1 MANRTNEIKG
11 LFVNYL
17 NGTIEVT
24 ESFLAKA
31 GKLGTA
37 EQRAMIK
44 IRKEIPEY
52 KIVVIKPEKKKESY
66 EKLTIERMIA
76 YVTLNGK
83 DTVEKFSKDVLVY
96 VDEESQKLQK
106 GKYATVKRIFLA
118 TYGKEYTEMCHVE
131 NDENKL
137 YKITRLDEMEKEIKS
152 ESKGKIGKFLK
163 SKNKAEIIN
172 MPLSEENTKVVN
184 E

>member
-17 NGTIEVT
+17 DEKIEVT
-24 ESFLAKA
+24 ENFLTKA
-31 GKLGTA
+31 GKLGTE
-37 EQRAMIK
+37 EQKAMIK
-44 IRKEIPEY
+44 IRRELPEF
-52 KIVVIKPEKKKESY
+52 KIEVIKPEKKKESY

-76 YVTLNGK
+76 YVTLNGN

-96 VDEESQKLQK
+96 VDEETQKLQK

-118 TYGKEYTEMCHVE
+118 SYGTEYTEMCHVE

-137 YKITRLDEMEKEIKS
+137 NKITRLDEKEKEIKAKA
-152 ESKGKIGKFLK
+152 KGKIGEFLK
-163 SKNKAEIIN
+163 SRNKAEIVN
-172 MPLSEENTKVVN
+172 MPVSEENTKAVN

>member
-37 EQRAMIK
+37 EQKAMIK
-44 IRKEIPEY
+44 IRKELPEY
-52 KIVVIKPEKKKESY
+52 ELVRIKPEKKKESY

-76 YVTLNGK
+76 YVTLNGNN
-83 DTVEKFSKDVLVY
+83 TVEKFSKDVLVY

-118 TYGKEYTEMCHVE
+118 TYGEGYTKMCHIE
-131 NDENKL
+131 DDENKL
-137 YKITRLDEMEKEIKS
+137 DKITRLDEKEKEIKTKA
-152 ESKGKIGKFLK
+152 KGKIGEFLK
-163 SKNKAEIIN
+163 SKNKAEIVN
-172 MPLSEENTKVVN
+172 MPVSEENAKAVN

>member
-24 ESFLAKA
+24 ENFLAKA

-37 EQRAMIK
+37 EQKAMIK
-44 IRKEIPEY
+44 IRKELPEY

-83 DTVEKFSKDVLVY
+83 DTAEKFCKDVLVY

-118 TYGKEYTEMCHVE
+118 TYGEKYTEICHAE
-131 NDENKL
+131 NDEIKL
-137 YKITRLDEMEKEIKS
+137 DKILLGDNTSRFNAELSKEFPNVFTLVIS
-152 ESKGKIGKFLK
+152 SFDFFLLKILK
-163 SKNKAEIIN
+163 
-172 MPLSEENTKVVN
+172 MQ
-184 E
+184 

>member
-37 EQRAMIK
+37 EQKAMIK
-44 IRKEIPEY
+44 IRKELPEY
-52 KIVVIKPEKKKESY
+52 QITVIKPEKKKESY
-66 EKLTIERMIA
+66 EKLTIERMLA
-76 YVTLNGK
+76 YVTLNGN
-83 DTVEKFSKDVLVY
+83 DNGEKFSKDVLVY

-118 TYGKEYTEMCHVE
+118 TYGEEYTEMCHVE
-131 NDENKL
+131 NDEEKL
-137 YKITRLDEMEKEIKS
+137 DKITRLDEKEKEIKAK
-152 ESKGKIGKFLK
+152 SKGKIGTFLK
-163 SKNKAEIIN
+163 SNSKAEIID
-172 MPLSEENTKVVN
+172 MPLSEENKKVVN